1 VANSTASALDD
12 EGRGSCLSN
21 VVNSRQDLLAGTAQV
36 RRDMPLGKY
45 MTQNWILYIML
56 IPGLVNLLL
65 FKYLPMYGVVV
76 AFQNYSP
83 AGGFFGSQW
92 VGFKHFAAFF
102 RDPFCWRVISNTFIL
117 GIQSLIISFPAPIIF
132 ALMLNE
138 IRAERFK
145 KTVQTISYMP
155 YFLSVVI
162 VVGMMKELFSMTDGP
177 VNAVLEMVGLERV
190 NFFMRP
196 DMFRPLYIGSGI
208 WQGVGYGSI
217 IYLAAIAGINPEM
230 YESAVLDGA
239 SRMQRIRYITLPSI
253 MPTISVL
260 FILSVAGILGSD
272 FQKILLMYNPRTY
285 STADVIST
293 YVYRYGIETA
303 GNNLSYSSA
312 VGLLVNVVSLLF
324 LLIANYVTG
333 KLGETSLF

>member
-1 VANSTASALDD
+1 M
-12 EGRGSCLSN
+12 SN
-21 VVNSRQDLLAGTAQV
+21 VVNSRQDLLQGSAGV
-36 RRDMPLGKY
+36 RQDLPFRRY
-45 MTQNWILYIML
+45 FAQNWVLYVML

-65 FKYLPMYGVVV
+65 FKYLPMYGIVVS
-76 AFQNYSP
+76 FQNYSP
-83 AGGFFGSQW
+83 VGGFFGSEW
-92 VGFKHFAAFF
+92 VGLKHFETFF
-102 RDPFCWRVISNTFIL
+102 RDPFAWRVISNTVIL
-117 GIQSLIISFPAPIIF
+117 GVLSLLISFPAPIIF
-132 ALMLNE
+132 ALLLNE
-138 IRAERFK
+138 IRNERFK

-177 VNAVLEMVGLERV
+177 VNALLASLGLERI

-217 IYLAAIAGINPEM
+217 IYLAAISGINPEM

-239 SRMQRIRYITLPSI
+239 SRLQRIWYITLPSI
-253 MPTISVL
+253 LPTISIL

-303 GNNLSYSSA
+303 GNHLSYSSA
-312 VGLLVNVVSLLF
+312 VGLLVNVVSLIF

-333 KLGETSLF
+333 KLSETNLF